1 MRISQFKYSEIEN
14 TVQNKKLLLSFD
26 DDNEDENLFMGGKLP
41 LKMG

>member
-26 DDNEDENLFMGGKLP
+26 DDGQDENLFMGGKLP